1 MSDLNLFDSEGFQ
14 DSVVSEEAPPPLK
27 QQEKESAIGIPE
39 TRQMKKANKKPRKR
53 KRKKKYSGHEIF
65 SFLFSAAIIALVIW
79 FFVLRKEVI
88 FNVSEYPSNLFELQR
103 HANKD

>member
-1 MSDLNLFDSEGFQ
+1 MADLNLFGSEGFQ
-14 DSVVSEEAPPPLK
+14 DPVVSEETLPPLK
-27 QQEKESAIGIPE
+27 QEEESAVAIPE
-39 TRQMKKANKKPRKR
+39 TRPMKKTKKKSRKR

-88 FNVSEYPSNLFELQR
+88 SNVSEYPPNAFERHR
-103 HANKD
+103 HANKG

>member
-1 MSDLNLFDSEGFQ
+1 MADLNLFGSEGFQ
-14 DSVVSEEAPPPLK
+14 EPVVSEKAPPPLK
-27 QQEKESAIGIPE
+27 QEEESAVAIPE
-39 TRQMKKANKKPRKR
+39 TKPKKKAKKKPRKQ

-88 FNVSEYPSNLFELQR
+88 FNVSEYLPDAFELHR
-103 HANKD
+103 NANEG

>member
-1 MSDLNLFDSEGFQ
+1 MADLNLFGSKGFQ
-14 DSVVSEEAPPPLK
+14 NPVVSEEALPLLK
-27 QQEKESAIGIPE
+27 QEEESVVTISE
-39 TRQMKKANKKPRKR
+39 TRPMKKAKQKPRTQ

-88 FNVSEYPSNLFELQR
+88 FNVSEYPPNAFERHR
-103 HANKD
+103 HANKG

>member
-1 MSDLNLFDSEGFQ
+1 MADLNLFGSEGFQ
-14 DSVVSEEAPPPLK
+14 DPVVYEEARPPLK
-27 QQEKESAIGIPE
+27 QEEESTVAIPE
-39 TRQMKKANKKPRKR
+39 TRPMKKAKKKPRKR

-88 FNVSEYPSNLFELQR
+88 FNVSEYSPNAFELHR
-103 HANKD
+103 HATKS

>member
-1 MSDLNLFDSEGFQ
+1 MADLNLFGSEGFQ
-14 DSVVSEEAPPPLK
+14 EPVVSKEAPPPLK
-27 QQEKESAIGIPE
+27 QEEESAVAIPE
-39 TRQMKKANKKPRKR
+39 KRPMKKAKKKPLKE

>member
-1 MSDLNLFDSEGFQ
+1 MADLNLFGSEGFQ
-14 DSVVSEEAPPPLK
+14 DPVVSEESPPLK
-27 QQEKESAIGIPE
+27 QEEESAVAILE
-39 TRQMKKANKKPRKR
+39 TRPMKKAKKKPRKR

-88 FNVSEYPSNLFELQR
+88 FNVSEYPPNAFELHR
-103 HANKD
+103 HAKKS

>member
-1 MSDLNLFDSEGFQ
+1 MADLNLFGSEGFQ
-14 DSVVSEEAPPPLK
+14 DPVVSEESPPLK
-27 QQEKESAIGIPE
+27 QEEESAVAIPE
-39 TRQMKKANKKPRKR
+39 TRPMKKAKKKPRKR

-88 FNVSEYPSNLFELQR
+88 FNVSEYPPNVFERHR
-103 HANKD
+103 HANKG

>member
-1 MSDLNLFDSEGFQ
+1 MADLNLFGSEGFQ
-14 DSVVSEEAPPPLK
+14 DPVVSEEAPPPLK
-27 QQEKESAIGIPE
+27 QEEESAVAIPE
-39 TRQMKKANKKPRKR
+39 TRPMKKAKKKPRKR

-88 FNVSEYPSNLFELQR
+88 FNVSEYSPNAFELHR
-103 HANKD
+103 HATKS

>member
-1 MSDLNLFDSEGFQ
+1 MADLNLFGSEGFQ
-14 DSVVSEEAPPPLK
+14 EPVVSEEAPPLIK
-27 QQEKESAIGIPE
+27 QEGESAVAILE
-39 TRQMKKANKKPRKR
+39 TRPMKKAKKKPHKR

-88 FNVSEYPSNLFELQR
+88 FNVSEYPPNAFERHR
-103 HANKD
+103 HANKG

>member
-1 MSDLNLFDSEGFQ
+1 MVDLNLFGNEGFQ
-14 DSVVSEEAPPPLK
+14 ESVVSKEAPPPLM
-27 QQEKESAIGIPE
+27 QEEESAVAVLEKRPV
-39 TRQMKKANKKPRKR
+39 KKPKKNPLKG

-65 SFLFSAAIIALVIW
+65 SFLFSVAIIALVIW

>member
-1 MSDLNLFDSEGFQ
+1 MADLNLFGSEGFQ
-14 DSVVSEEAPPPLK
+14 GPLVSKETPPPLK
-27 QQEKESAIGIPE
+27 QEEESAVAVLEKRPV
-39 TRQMKKANKKPRKR
+39 KKAKKKPLKG

>member
-1 MSDLNLFDSEGFQ
+1 MADLNLFGSEGFQ
-14 DSVVSEEAPPPLK
+14 KPVVSEEAPPPLK
-27 QQEKESAIGIPE
+27 QEEESAVAIPE
-39 TRQMKKANKKPRKR
+39 KRPMKKAKKKPLKE

-88 FNVSEYPSNLFELQR
+88 FNVSEYPTNLFELQR

>member
-1 MSDLNLFDSEGFQ
+1 MADLNLFGSEGFQ
-14 DSVVSEEAPPPLK
+14 GPLVSKETPPPLK
-27 QQEKESAIGIPE
+27 EEEESAVAIPE
-39 TRQMKKANKKPRKR
+39 KRPIKKAKIKPLKR

-88 FNVSEYPSNLFELQR
+88 SNVSEYPSNLFELQR